1 MNPKSH
7 RDRATWSTFWLL
19 LGAGIVWKWPGL
31 MAYPYAVPVLA
42 GACGLAM
49 LYFVVGVVKATAE
62 PDPMGRFWP
71 FLFAVGSGFLI
82 WKYHGGL
89 LRDWPY
95 LNVLLNVLLIATC
108 AASSVRL
115 AVAMKRMP
123 NKSLPHPS
131 KVPLMPM
138 AGAASKQAAH
148 AALTRGRI
156 APRPWWKFW

>member
-1 MNPKSH
+1 MNPKLH
-7 RDRATWSTFWLL
+7 RDRATWATFWLL

-31 MAYPYAVPVLA
+31 IAYPYAVPVLA
-42 GACGLAM
+42 GAAGLAL

-71 FLFAVGSGFLI
+71 FLFAVGSGFLV
-82 WKYHGGL
+82 WKYYGGL

-95 LNVLLNVLLIATC
+95 LNVLLIATV
-108 AASSVRL
+108 AASGVRL

-123 NKSLPHPS
+123 NNSLPHPS
-131 KVPLMPM
+131 KVQGMPM
-138 AGAASKQAAH
+138 AGPSSMQAAH

-156 APRPWWKFW
+156 APRPWWKFWK

>member
-1 MNPKSH
+1 MNPKLH
-7 RDRATWSTFWLL
+7 RDRATWATFWLL

-31 MAYPYAVPVLA
+31 IAYPYVMPVLA
-42 GACGLAM
+42 GAAGLAL

-71 FLFAVGSGFLI
+71 FLFAVGSGFLV
-82 WKYHGGL
+82 WKYYGGL

-95 LNVLLNVLLIATC
+95 LNVLLIATL
-108 AASSVRL
+108 AASGVRL

-138 AGAASKQAAH
+138 AGPASMQAAH

-156 APRPWWKFW
+156 APRPWWKFWK